1 MLEQSK
7 RCKIE
12 KPKWMTPE
20 HFHKLADLEEQE
32 GEGAFQIMGTEEFP
46 DREYYVEIAS
56 AFLKKGDD
64 FDQSFGALERN
75 NLREAV
81 ERLREA
87 RAKKIVSGLAQYDQM
102 QDPQLEV
109 TGLTALEIDQI
120 RYQSLASMD
129 MHRHMMTNR
138 GVMIPYVRFS
148 YAFRLRISIL
158 FNIVLLRLL

>member
-1 MLEQSK
+1 MWCAIMLEQSK
-7 RCKIE
+7 RCQIE

-20 HFHKLADLEEQE
+20 NIHQVADAEEQA
-32 GEGAFQIMGTEEFP
+32 GSGSFQIMGTEEFP
-46 DREYYVEIAS
+46 DREYYVEIAT

-81 ERLREA
+81 ERLREV
-87 RAKKIVSGLAQYDQM
+87 RAKKIVSGLSQYDQM

-109 TGLTALEIDQI
+109 TGLTPLELDQI
-120 RYQSLASMD
+120 RHQSLASMD

-138 GVMIPYVRFS
+138 GVMIPYVHFIVFS
-148 YAFRLRISIL
+148 NTVSM
-158 FNIVLLRLL
+158 